1 MHTDGLRYVL
11 SFHSGCTELHPQPQ
25 PHAHPR
31 RQHNGLFFL
40 ILLLHLFHHY
50 FILLNKKLTHIR
62 NRLVAYLPTQP
73 TDRPNHHQTNHHT
86 PLRPTQHLYLD
97 RNQSAVR
104 YISGTQRGKFHAEA
118 PVTQRVSVF
127 RGDRTP
133 CMMPGYTGHV
143 PGQQDYHI
151 GTKILSRVFYFKL
164 YKKNAPSL
172 LHLKAAGL
180 RTDC

>member
-1 MHTDGLRYVL
+1 MCTLTDYDTSWASILAALNYILNLNRTLTLAVNTTDYF
-11 SFHSGCTELHPQPQ
+11 SW
-25 PHAHPR
+25 
-31 RQHNGLFFL
+31 FFYFTFSII
-40 ILLLHLFHHY
+40 ILY
-50 FILLNKKLTHIR
+50 YKKLTHIR

-73 TDRPNHHQTNHHT
+73 TDRPNHHKTNHRT